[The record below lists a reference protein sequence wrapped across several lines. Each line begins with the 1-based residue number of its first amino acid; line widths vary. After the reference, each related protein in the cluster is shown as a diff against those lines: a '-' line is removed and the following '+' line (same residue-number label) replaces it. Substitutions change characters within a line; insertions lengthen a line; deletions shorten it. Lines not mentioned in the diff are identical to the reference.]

1 MYILKKILIVLLF
14 FFFSSNFS
22 YSSEKIA
29 FIDVDYILNNSNIG
43 KLILQELELV
53 NDKNIKKIN
62 QKEQIIIKKKDNI
75 NKTKNISSKEQ
86 LEKDITNF
94 NQEVEKF
101 RSEKNQILNEFKLL
115 KEKKLDNFLIK
126 INPVIQE
133 YMKNNSID
141 ILFEKKQIYI
151 GKKNGYEKNLRD
163 WFKLIYQVLFGDVDG
178 PRIGFFISFFGIK
191 ETIDLLEKKIK

>member
-14 FFFSSNFS
+14 FFFTSNFS
-22 YSSEKIA
+22 HSSEKIA

-53 NDKNIKKIN
+53 NEKNIKKLN

-75 NKTKNISSKEQ
+75 NKTKNISSKEH

-126 INPVIQE
+126 INPIIQE

-141 ILFEKKQIYI
+141 ILLEKKQIYI
-151 GKKNGYEKNLRD
+151 GKSSVNITEDIIELINKKPNNG
-163 WFKLIYQVLFGDVDG
+163 
-178 PRIGFFISFFGIK
+178 
-191 ETIDLLEKKIK
+191 

>member
-75 NKTKNISSKEQ
+75 I
-86 LEKDITNF
+86 
-94 NQEVEKF
+94 
-101 RSEKNQILNEFKLL
+101 KL
-115 KEKKLDNFLIK
+115 K
-126 INPVIQE
+126 IFHQ
-133 YMKNNSID
+133 KNN
-141 ILFEKKQIYI
+141 L
-151 GKKNGYEKNLRD
+151 
-163 WFKLIYQVLFGDVDG
+163 
-178 PRIGFFISFFGIK
+178 
-191 ETIDLLEKKIK
+191 KKI

>member
-53 NDKNIKKIN
+53 NEKNIKKLN

-141 ILFEKKQIYI
+141 ILLEKKQIYI
-151 GKKNGYEKNLRD
+151 GKSSVNITEDIIELINKKSNNG
-163 WFKLIYQVLFGDVDG
+163 
-178 PRIGFFISFFGIK
+178 
-191 ETIDLLEKKIK
+191 

>member
-53 NDKNIKKIN
+53 NDKNIKKLN

-75 NKTKNISSKEQ
+75 NKTKN
-86 LEKDITNF
+86 
-94 NQEVEKF
+94 
-101 RSEKNQILNEFKLL
+101 
-115 KEKKLDNFLIK
+115 LI
-126 INPVIQE
+126 
-133 YMKNNSID
+133 
-141 ILFEKKQIYI
+141 
-151 GKKNGYEKNLRD
+151 
-163 WFKLIYQVLFGDVDG
+163 
-178 PRIGFFISFFGIK
+178 IK
-191 ETIDLLEKKIK
+191 

>member
-1 MYILKKILIVLLF
+1 MKKF
-14 FFFSSNFS
+14 FFIIIILSLVVSNNIIVQA
-22 YSSEKIA
+22 KDNIA

-53 NDKNIKKIN
+53 NEKNIKKLN

-141 ILFEKKQIYI
+141 ILLEKKQIYI
-151 GKKNGYEKNLRD
+151 GKSSVNITEDIIELINKKPNNG
-163 WFKLIYQVLFGDVDG
+163 
-178 PRIGFFISFFGIK
+178 
-191 ETIDLLEKKIK
+191 